1 MELYEKYFSIN
12 LKDYYNIGL
21 DLEINKLLFAF
32 LVALIVVTIAA
43 SVIKSTMYTVIKA
56 LIRHEARDEESAKTL
71 AELGLNSFR
80 YKNALK
86 SNAQLKRVVEISGQ
100 KKYTY
105 DEYVKLSK
113 EKGFKDEIDFSEA
126 KIYIKE
132 QEKTSASKILEMKK
146 PSVVETVLLCLLIT
160 AIAACLMLFMPTIL
174 MTINN
179 WLG

>member
-12 LKDYYNIGL
+12 LKNYHNIGL

-32 LVALIVVTIAA
+32 LVATVVAIIAI
-43 SVIKSTMYTVIKA
+43 SVIRSTMYTVIKA
-56 LIRHEARDEESAKTL
+56 LMRHEAKDEESAKTL
-71 AELGLNSFR
+71 GELGLCSFR

-86 SNAQLKRVVEISGQ
+86 SNSQLRRAVEISGQ

-105 DEYVKLSK
+105 DEYVALSK
-113 EKGFKDEIDFSEA
+113 EKGFKDEINFDEA

-132 QEKTSASKILEMKK
+132 QEKTSASRIFEMKK
-146 PSVVETVLLCLLIT
+146 PSIVETVLLCLLVT
-160 AIAACLMLFMPTIL
+160 ALTVCVMLFMPTIL